1 MPPRPTNASM
11 DSSAMPC
18 SSSHDIIW
26 LSLNSLW
33 SRILLNF
40 ASSLFSYLSVFEATS
55 FVLSNTATFVDVE
68 PGFMLKILYT
78 DFFSDI
84 MDNSF
89 HLSFKTHYTLM
100 AKHFCAENV
109 NISYVWNVNKRLTE
123 ARDTNF
129 LQTALK
135 KNTIRKEVLYGK
147 LF

>member
-1 MPPRPTNASM
+1 
-11 DSSAMPC
+11 
-18 SSSHDIIW
+18 
-26 LSLNSLW
+26 
-33 SRILLNF
+33 
-40 ASSLFSYLSVFEATS
+40 
-55 FVLSNTATFVDVE
+55 
-68 PGFMLKILYT
+68 
-78 DFFSDI
+78 
-84 MDNSF
+84 
-89 HLSFKTHYTLM
+89 M